1 MNKQKDVGRSV
12 KWCGSVNG
20 RKLVLAGLQPVEMGP
35 LAGDIANPRDHFY
48 DSKGEVVIYGAW
60 MIE

>member
-1 MNKQKDVGRSV
+1 M